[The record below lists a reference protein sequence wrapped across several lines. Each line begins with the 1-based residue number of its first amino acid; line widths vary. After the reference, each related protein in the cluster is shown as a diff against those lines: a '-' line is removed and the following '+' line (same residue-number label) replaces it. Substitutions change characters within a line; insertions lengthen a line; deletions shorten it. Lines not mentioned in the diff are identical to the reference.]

1 METLPGAASKQWPK
15 PAHSTE
21 RSARWVLGVPEYC
34 RVLAS
39 NFDIHGSH
47 CHKDF
52 NLLCWVFWVSA
63 GFVFKTLAC
72 LPNAGTLHRITL
84 SSDARATPSD
94 SLSFSLLPYLAL
106 FQLTFPHPCFPAH
119 QPRRQVLLTSASHGH
134 PHFSSTPKVR
144 PSMLFAS
151 PEPGVSPGAQ
161 LSTCDGS
168 SVLPPPRMILTS
180 WFTSEKALAGKVSEG
195 SYQPVILFIMYFWQ
209 QTFSK
214 SHVCLPGK
222 VRGEPAN
229 VEPAPEFLPSVLR
242 QRVRFSKS

>member
-94 SLSFSLLPYLAL
+94 SLSFSLLPLIWL
-106 FQLTFPHPCFPAH
+106 
-119 QPRRQVLLTSASHGH
+119 
-134 PHFSSTPKVR
+134 FSSSLSLSPAFLPISHAGRCCSLRLPTGILISAPRQRSVPPCSLR
-144 PSMLFAS
+144 PQS
-151 PEPGVSPGAQ
+151 PVFPQEQ